1 MRPLG
6 LFRGS
11 IKLVRTVLSDGRSDR
26 TRCRCIRPFMSR
38 DPGRARTLVRGIGIL
53 ELLGLFEDTTHS
65 RGKATQV
72 LQGPLGPEGMG
83 NRMGGQDHL
92 RPEGAVRETELLLEE
107 AAGGTSAPRLP
118 SRREGSPLLGLLIGP
133 AGSIRRLGRFEHD
146 KSPRNPAAPSTPR
159 TGDRPV
165 RDKPMFFG
173 YCYGKCTAQQ
183 CKYLHQKPP
192 PGTKPITPR
201 TTAGPVVEDEEGDT
215 PRSPTPSPPDR
226 EARRLDSPAQGLT
239 DF

>member
-6 LFRGS
+6 LFSGS
-11 IKLVRTVLSDGRSDR
+11 IKHVRTVLSDGRSDR
-26 TRCRCIRPFMSR
+26 TRFRCIRPSMSR
-38 DPGRARTLVRGIGIL
+38 ADRDLTLVREIGIL
-53 ELLGLFEDTTHS
+53 ELLGLFGDMTHS

-72 LQGPLGPEGMG
+72 PRGPLGPEGMG
-83 NRMGGQDHL
+83 DRMGSQGRL
-92 RPEGAVRETELLLEE
+92 RQVGAVKETELLLGE
-107 AAGGTSAPRLP
+107 AVRGTGAPRLP
-118 SRREGSPLLGLLIGP
+118 S
-133 AGSIRRLGRFEHD
+133 HQ
-146 KSPRNPAAPSTPR
+146 
-159 TGDRPV
+159 GDRPI
-165 RDKPMFFG
+165 RDKPIYFG
-173 YCYGKCTAQQ
+173 YCYDWMCGKCTAQQ

-201 TTAGPVVEDEEGDT
+201 STAGPVVEDEEGDT